1 MVPNQI
7 SAAETIQG
15 GKPFKGGNYKR
26 KYSISF
32 YKKLKNNLPL
42 QARHSILSN
51 AGKRSRKITP
61 ATNPSW
67 RPPKKKKN

>member
-1 MVPNQI
+1 M
-7 SAAETIQG
+7 
-15 GKPFKGGNYKR
+15 R
-26 KYSISF
+26 KYDISV

-51 AGKRSRKITP
+51 AGKRSRKMTP

-67 RPPKKKKN
+67 RPPEKK